1 MAQSPLLFTPGPLT
15 TRLETRRAMLEDWG
29 SREPTF
35 IAMTAELRRRL
46 LDLAGGQDSHVAI
59 PIQGSG
65 TFIVEAAIGTLV
77 KPDDVLL
84 VLANGAYGE
93 RMIEIARR
101 LGRKVEA
108 LRWQEDQAVDPA
120 AVERALAEN
129 PALTHVALVHCETTS
144 GLLNPLAAIAAVVAR
159 QRRAFMV
166 DAMSSFGALPLDVR
180 QTPITAVLASS
191 NKCLEGVPGIAFAV
205 IEKDAIELAKDVA
218 PSLSLDLYD
227 QWRGFEA
234 NGQWRF
240 TPPVQVVA
248 ALVEALRVLEAE
260 GGPAARLQRY
270 RNNFRTLAEG
280 MARLGFRLFLDER
293 VQAPI
298 IATFRSPEDAR
309 LRFNDLYAALAA
321 RGFIIY
327 PGKLTRAQSFRIG
340 CIGALQPEDLRRLVA
355 AIGQIMAER
364 GLSVASELD
373 TVHHCSG

>member
-1 MAQSPLLFTPGPLT
+1 MAQPQLLFTPGPLT

-108 LRWQEDQAVDPA
+108 MRWPEDQAVDPA

-166 DAMSSFGALPLDVR
+166 DAMSSFGALPLNVR

-205 IEKDAIELAKDVA
+205 IEKDAIELAKGVA

-270 RNNFRTLAEG
+270 RNNFRTLADG
-280 MARLGFRLFLDER
+280 MARLGFRLYLDER

-309 LRFNDLYAALAA
+309 FRFDDLYAALAA